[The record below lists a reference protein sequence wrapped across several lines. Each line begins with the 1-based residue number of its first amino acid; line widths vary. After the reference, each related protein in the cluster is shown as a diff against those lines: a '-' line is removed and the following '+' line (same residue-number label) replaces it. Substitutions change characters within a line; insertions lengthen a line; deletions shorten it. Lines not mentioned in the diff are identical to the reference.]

1 MWRNCYLCNIKL
13 SRYEIIIN
21 HRKYTDEE
29 KRESQERNSYT
40 CFQIL
45 RYNTCV
51 LATAAREFWLQHLS
65 HSGPNEWSRTM
76 IIFTMDLSAPQYIRQ
91 KEKSSKKHTPMLS

>member
-1 MWRNCYLCNIKL
+1 MRKKGKAKK
-13 SRYEIIIN
+13 EIHI
-21 HRKYTDEE
+21 R
-29 KRESQERNSYT
+29 
-40 CFQIL
+40 FQIL